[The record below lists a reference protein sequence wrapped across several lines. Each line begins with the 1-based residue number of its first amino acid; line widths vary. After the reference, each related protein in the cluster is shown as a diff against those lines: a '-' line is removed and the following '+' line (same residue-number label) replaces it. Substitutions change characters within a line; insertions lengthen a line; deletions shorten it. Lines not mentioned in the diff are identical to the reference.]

1 MIKTPIQWVYVVDD
15 DESVRL
21 AIEDLLAS
29 VGLAVQGF
37 ESTHDFLAYPRPT
50 VPSCLLLDVRMPGQ
64 SGMDFHRQMQDL
76 GVRLPVIFMTG
87 HGDIEMGVQAMK
99 QGALDFFT
107 KPFRDHDVLEAIYQ
121 ALEYDAQRLKHEQA
135 HARLVERWQ
144 SLTSA
149 EQHVVHQVVAGLLSK
164 QIAAELGLSEV
175 TVKVRRA
182 SAMRKL
188 ELNHVVDLVRF
199 MHALESDPKAYHT
212 AKP

>member
-1 MIKTPIQWVYVVDD
+1 MTQTQWVYVVDD

-37 ESTHDFLAYPRPT
+37 ASVHSFLQHSRPA

-64 SGMDFHRQMQDL
+64 SGMDFHRQMQEL
-76 GVRLPVIFMTG
+76 GIALPVIFMTG

-99 QGALDFFT
+99 QGAVDFFT

-121 ALEYDAQRLKHEQA
+121 ALEHDAIRLKQEHERDQ
-135 HARLVERWQ
+135 LVQRWQ
-144 SLTSA
+144 SLTVA
-149 EQHVVHQVVAGLLSK
+149 EQYVLRQVVAGLLNK
-164 QIAAELGLSEV
+164 QIAAELGLSEI

-188 ELNHVVDLVRF
+188 NLNHIVDLVQF
-199 MHALESDPKAYHT
+199 MHALDNE

>member
-1 MIKTPIQWVYVVDD
+1 MQAQWVYVVDD

-37 ESTHDFLAYPRPT
+37 ASIQGFLQHLRPA

-64 SGMDFHRQMQDL
+64 SGMDFHRQMHDL
-76 GVRLPVIFMTG
+76 GLALPVIFMTG

-121 ALEYDAQRLKHEQA
+121 ALELDAIRLTQEHEHDQ
-135 HARLVERWQ
+135 LVQRWQ
-144 SLTSA
+144 SLTAA
-149 EQHVVHQVVAGLLSK
+149 EQYVLRQVVAGLLNK
-164 QIAAELGLSEV
+164 QIAAELGLSEI

-182 SAMRKL
+182 NAMRKL
-188 ELNHVVDLVRF
+188 DLTHIVELVQF
-199 MHALESDPKAYHT
+199 MHALDDSPA
-212 AKP
+212 P